1 MQICVGVH
9 SSCPFLGWE
18 CGKFKGVFPA
28 RARPARRRKKPN
40 RTAAHN
46 SHSAPSSRGA
56 GSPPPASAW
65 SGCLT
70 GRPARPQSGAAG
82 EGGAGDM
89 MALCGLQHFPPRSP
103 LSGGG
108 MSGAGRGA
116 SANSA
121 GIGGFWG
128 AGGAQKGNRRGYSP
142 EHYQAR
148 RGAFFA
154 RFAGSGFAAARVRPA
169 RAAESGVGA
178 GREFPE
184 CTGKGAP
191 RPAPHSATGK
201 AFFRPSVG
209 IRRIR
214 ANARARWPRPR
225 VSGGVRRP
233 CAGVIFSAISYYR
246 KTSGREFPACSGKR
260 RGE

>member
-1 MQICVGVH
+1 
-9 SSCPFLGWE
+9 
-18 CGKFKGVFPA
+18 
-28 RARPARRRKKPN
+28 
-40 RTAAHN
+40 
-46 SHSAPSSRGA
+46 
-56 GSPPPASAW
+56 
-65 SGCLT
+65 
-70 GRPARPQSGAAG
+70 
-82 EGGAGDM
+82 
-89 MALCGLQHFPPRSP
+89 
-103 LSGGG
+103 
-108 MSGAGRGA
+108 MSEAGRGA

-246 KTSGREFPACSGKR
+246 KIAGRDAPSASARSAPRSPESAQGANSPNAPARGGGKQSRPAQQGKRFSARPSAVGGFGGMRRAGRVRGRRRSAAGSGRGMTSPRFAVR
-260 RGE
+260 AQA